1 MQFLNPHSFLFS
13 FFTKVSKNLN
23 SLYAYPWTENKL
35 SSEINEDIKAEP
47 KVHDCTDEVTKKIRS
62 SKNIEN
68 KSLTEM
74 KESMPT
80 QDINKSLD
88 ERSDNIANI
97 TNKET
102 GGNGQS
108 NQKVVK
114 KKVYTI
120 GYNIVKHIKR
130 WIY

>member
-1 MQFLNPHSFLFS
+1 MRIQGQIS
-13 FFTKVSKNLN
+13 
-23 SLYAYPWTENKL
+23 SLVLRSMKTLRQSQKF
-35 SSEINEDIKAEP
+35 
-47 KVHDCTDEVTKKIRS
+47 HDRTDEVTKKIRS

-68 KSLTEM
+68 KSLTDI

-97 TNKET
+97 TSKET

-114 KKVYTI
+114 KKIYTI